1 MKSLSRSVLES
12 LLRSFPEGVLV
23 VEHQDDAWQAVFY
36 NPAFVELSG
45 LESGDVAGQSLPTIL
60 EKIGARN
67 DWPRVRR
74 SVSNGEPHH
83 LTVYPGTPDRPG
95 APLALAVNP
104 LAGGGGAEYAACY
117 LTLRRGEAE
126 AADGPPSPSESLPS
140 ERRDPAT
147 GLAPRDFFDG
157 VLAHDW
163 AVAQRESYRLSLLV
177 YRIEAFGAYLDT
189 FGRHAAESMVRRVA
203 RCITR
208 RLRRASD
215 IAARLE
221 EDCIVALVHGG
232 DETGV
237 LAFADSIATQVH
249 DLGIHHPRSPVD
261 RFVTVRCSVHA
272 ALPEPESD
280 PEGFVMEALAADSG
294 E

>member
-1 MKSLSRSVLES
+1 MKSLPKSLLES
-12 LLRSFPEGVLV
+12 LLQSLPEGVLV
-23 VEHQDDAWQAVFY
+23 VARQGDAWQAAFH
-36 NPAFVELSG
+36 NPAFVELSR
-45 LESGDVAGQSLPTIL
+45 LDSGDVAGQSLQAIL
-60 EKIGARN
+60 EKIGAR
-67 DWPRVRR
+67 DEWARIRR
-74 SVSNGEPHH
+74 FVANGESLR

-104 LAGGGGAEYAACY
+104 LDGGSEGEYAACY

-126 AADGPPSPSESLPS
+126 AADGPPSASESLPS

-147 GLAPRDFFDG
+147 GLASRNFFDG
-157 VLAHDW
+157 VLVHDW
-163 AVAQRESYRLSLLV
+163 AVAQREAYRLSLLV
-177 YRIEAFGAYLDT
+177 YRIDAFGAYLDT

-221 EDCIVALVHGG
+221 EDCIVALVHGS

-237 LAFADSIATQVH
+237 LAFAESIATEVG
-249 DLGIHHPRSPVD
+249 DLRIHHPRSPVD
-261 RFVTVRCSVHA
+261 RFVTVQCSVHA

-280 PEGFVMEALAADSG
+280 PEGFVMEALAA
-294 E
+294 EFEE